1 VVEFI
6 PEGYPGEAVSV
17 KTCDFWKSLVEGNRG
32 FFDVVLGY
40 KTVGFSPLECPL
52 QGSKESGN
60 TNSLNTIFPGTATFS
75 EHFRYIQGCHQK
87 FGLN

>member
-1 VVEFI
+1 MVEFI
-6 PEGYPGEAVSV
+6 PEGYAGEAVSV
-17 KTCDFWKSLVEGNRG
+17 KTCDFRESLVEGNGG

-60 TNSLNTIFPGTATFS
+60 TNSLNTIFSGTATFS
-75 EHFRYIQGCHQK
+75 EHFRYIQGCDQK